1 MEEKGFVSPLI
12 LAFIALGAVVVGT
25 IVYFQH
31 TSKSPSPTQTTTTNA
46 ATQSATSNAS
56 IGDWQTIRGEIS
68 KWQASGA
75 YRFEFKV
82 PKEFKT
88 NTPYPDIPQDSK
100 KYYFGAEGS
109 DITFFA
115 GLMEGPGP
123 LTILYGRADKSD
135 LCTKPLELQELSEGV
150 FEVCDTLQIDG
161 RKALWL
167 IDVHIGSD
175 IHASACEQNASLY
188 VVYNFGEGTSLFF
201 TPKLDVM
208 KEIMEPWSSVPTTPV
223 GLNDNG
229 EYQVCPEGIDYGTVK
244 NNLAAKIKSIREAK
258 GLSGSDNQRLRV
270 LYQIL
275 TTFKFL

>member
-1 MEEKGFVSPLI
+1 MREKGFASPLV

-25 IVYFQH
+25 IVYFQL
-31 TSKSPSPTQTTTTNA
+31 TAKSLSPTQNTTNKT
-46 ATQSATSNAS
+46 ATPSATPNAS

-68 KWQASGA
+68 KWQGSGA
-75 YRFEFKV
+75 YRFEFKA

-88 NTPYPDIPQDSK
+88 NAPYPDIPQDSK

-123 LTILYGRADKSD
+123 LTVLYGRADKSE
-135 LCTKPLELQELSEGV
+135 LCTKPLELQDSGGS
-150 FEVCDTLQIDG
+150 FEVCDIIELDG

-167 IDVHIGSD
+167 IDVYIGSD
-175 IHASACEQNASLY
+175 LHASACEQNASLN
-188 VVYNFGEGTSLFF
+188 VVYNFGGGTSLFF
-201 TPKLDVM
+201 TPELDVM
-208 KEIMEPWSSVPTTPV
+208 KEIIEPWSSVPTTPV
-223 GLNDNG
+223 GLDDNG
-229 EYQVCPEGIDYGTVK
+229 EYQVCPEGMDYGTVK

-258 GLSGSDNQRLRV
+258 GLSEGDNQRLRV

-275 TTFKFL
+275 STFKFLD